1 MHTFNNHFGMGMMR
15 RRRFLNRL
23 ALAGAGALAVPPL
36 ARLLNADAGKNE
48 AGIPLR
54 TLGRTNQKVTI
65 LGLGSAPVGHSMPGR
80 ETGVPVFRAALEAG
94 INYVD
99 TARNYDDAEDYLGE
113 LIPQFRENIFLATK
127 AQPRGNDPKTAA
139 QFMQKQFEDSLRR
152 LKTGHV
158 DLLHIHSVGDQPPEL
173 ILGLGGPLEFV
184 RQMKQK
190 GLTRFI
196 GITAHNRPARLVELI
211 ETGEIDVIMVPVNFA
226 DYALYPFEQEILP
239 VARKHR
245 CGIVAMK
252 VFGGHR
258 NNFAGYR
265 KRGPSK
271 MPREF
276 LERALRYSLGIKGI
290 GSAVVGPYTIEEI
303 KQDVEWAKTFQPLSA
318 PEEAALRVEGER
330 LAGEWGRR
338 FGPAV

>member
-1 MHTFNNHFGMGMMR
+1 MQIRKNQLATMR
-15 RRRFLNRL
+15 RREFLNRI
-23 ALAGAGALAVPPL
+23 ALVGAGAMATAPL
-36 ARLLNADAGKNE
+36 TRLLNADAGKND
-48 AGIPLR
+48 AGLPLR
-54 TLGRTNQKVTI
+54 TLGRTNEKVTI
-65 LGLGSAPVGHSMPGR
+65 LGLGTAPVGHSMPGR
-80 ETGVPVFRAALEAG
+80 DIGVPVYRAALESG

-113 LIPQFRENIFLATK
+113 LVPQFREKIFLATK
-127 AQPRGNDPKTAA
+127 SQPRGKDAKSAA
-139 QFMQKQFEDSLRR
+139 QFMQQQFEESLRR
-152 LKTGHV
+152 LKTDRV
-158 DLLHIHSVGDQPPEL
+158 DLLHIHSVGDQPPEM
-173 ILGLGGPLEFV
+173 ILGPGGPLEFV
-184 RQMKQK
+184 RKMKEK

-196 GITAHNRPARLVELI
+196 GITAHNRPGRLVNII

-226 DYALYPFEQEILP
+226 DYALYSFEQEILP

-245 CGIVAMK
+245 CGLVAMK

-276 LERALRYSLGIKGI
+276 LERALRYSLGVEGI
-290 GSAVVGPYTIEEI
+290 GSAVVGPYTVEEI
-303 KQDVEWAKTFQPLSA
+303 KEDVAWAKAFQPLSGA
-318 PEEAALRVEGER
+318 EIAALRVEGER
-330 LAGEWGRR
+330 LAAEWGPR